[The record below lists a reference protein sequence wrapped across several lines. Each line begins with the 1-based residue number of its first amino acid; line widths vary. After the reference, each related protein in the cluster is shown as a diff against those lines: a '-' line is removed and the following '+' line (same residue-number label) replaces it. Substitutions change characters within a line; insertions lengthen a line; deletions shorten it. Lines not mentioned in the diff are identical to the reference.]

1 MKNLNRYWEMGASA
15 AAEDIEA
22 GNRCDLA
29 AIDEGVVLAH
39 VGLECGGQTA
49 EAIADQLRADGADA
63 DEIARTISAAAE
75 AVLDAYRDAMAEA
88 LPKCPE
94 CGRPFDPE
102 HGDGGTLC
110 SVACRDNQNAGD
122 RAERTDRRAHE
133 RSLDAIEAR
142 EVAL

>member
-1 MKNLNRYWEMGASA
+1 MNMAKYRQMGESA
-15 AAEDIEA
+15 AVEDIDA

-29 AIDEGVVLAH
+29 AIDEGAVLAH
-39 VGLECGGQTA
+39 VGMEYGGQTA
-49 EAIADQLRADGADA
+49 GAIADQLRADGADA
-63 DEIARTISAAAE
+63 DEIARAVSAAAD
-75 AVLDAYRDAMAEA
+75 AVLDGYREAMAEA

-110 SVACRDNQNAGD
+110 SVACRNNQNAGD
-122 RAERTDRRAHE
+122 RAERTDRRACE

-142 EVAL
+142 GVAL